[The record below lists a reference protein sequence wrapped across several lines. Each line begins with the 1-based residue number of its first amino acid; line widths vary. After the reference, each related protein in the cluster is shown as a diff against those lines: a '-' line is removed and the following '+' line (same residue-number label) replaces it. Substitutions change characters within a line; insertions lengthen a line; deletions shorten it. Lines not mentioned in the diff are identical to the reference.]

1 MIYKNNVYLAKKI
14 SANFLN
20 TQILQVFGL
29 NCLANSLVSIKLMP
43 KVNKNSIY
51 DTFSTNLKFP

>member
-1 MIYKNNVYLAKKI
+1 MFILLKKEN

-43 KVNKNSIY
+43 KVKKNSIY